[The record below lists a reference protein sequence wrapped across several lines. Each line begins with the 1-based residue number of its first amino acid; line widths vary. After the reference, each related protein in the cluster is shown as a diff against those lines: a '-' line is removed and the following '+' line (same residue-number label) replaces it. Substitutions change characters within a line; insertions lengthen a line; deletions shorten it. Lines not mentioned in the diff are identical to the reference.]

1 MLDDV
6 LAIIE
11 NEEVENSGQLDLS
24 GCFIRSI
31 PDDICRLTNLRSLN
45 LGNNHVVDLSNLSK
59 LTKLETLNL
68 NSNKIVDISPLE
80 DLISLTYLNLSH
92 NKIQS
97 LASIRNLVSIKFLN
111 ASYNKLAGVIGLSNL
126 KQLEVLNISGNKIQ
140 NFTPISNH
148 QKLKHLNVFRTQ
160 TRTLQ
165 EVCKIES
172 LLSLD
177 IGGNFISNYNPLSEL
192 KNLTTLSLN
201 YSKIKSYNFLYS
213 LKELTTLNISN
224 NNLSNID
231 FLENLKSLENLSL
244 SSNKIA
250 DIKCL
255 NNLSELN
262 TVNLSDNQ
270 ITDLT
275 PILPLIRKGLSISIR
290 EEYSN
295 INVYR
300 NTISI
305 PPLEI
310 VQQGRQ
316 SVLDWINAIK
326 KELKEIKII
335 LIGDP
340 KAGKTSL
347 LRRFKDD
354 KFEVD
359 EAQTDGINIERIEF
373 GVCQTFKNH
382 KPLHKLTGYFWDF
395 GGQEIMHATHQ
406 FFLTKRSVYILVLDS
421 RKDNDVA
428 GQIRQWV
435 KRIKATGG
443 NSDIIVVANQYDLNS
458 GFGFENEYELQ
469 HEFPQI
475 KYFIKVSCKTGEN
488 LNLVKAKLEELIPK
502 AELFKSEIDE
512 RWINIKELLQEGTN
526 VGYYLGEARFKEICL
541 DSNLND
547 KDAQKNAISF
557 LHDLGL
563 VLHFD
568 EVIDHDYFVLN
579 PYWIT
584 YGVYQIL
591 TSNLAGNKKG
601 IVSISDLEYIINEEE
616 EKREIYKVSDFRR
629 ITYNKHQRRFL
640 IDMLCQFKL
649 CFYLPD
655 HSQFIIPDLLETAEP
670 IEFTESIRNSENSIN
685 LIYDY
690 EYLPKSVMP
699 QILVDTHNLHFK
711 IWRTGC
717 ILKHSDCR
725 CLIVSYGNQIR
736 IKVSEGHRSKKDL
749 LAIIRNI
756 IDQINEKLTNNPKI
770 LIPLPGTTEFVGY
783 EELKERDKD
792 GETHYKIYGPKRE
805 FEISQLLEGISTKAE
820 LFEIKMKID
829 QLLEASKMHSSE
841 HLSMKEDLDSIKETL
856 ANHFDYL
863 ISQDRNKQLKEVIS
877 ETINKCN
884 DEQTREI
891 IEEVISTISYAFE
904 IHQGNLDERFKEIL
918 DDLKKTSDLQ
928 VKLKVGIPL
937 INLLGID
944 LATEFNIKSWAS
956 KMYDK
961 YELQIFKIMGLV

>member
-1 MLDDV
+1 MLDEV
-6 LAIIE
+6 FELIE
-11 NEEVENSGQLDLS
+11 LEEIENSGQLDLS
-24 GCFIRSI
+24 QCFIRSI
-31 PDDICRLTNLRSLN
+31 PDEICRLSNLKSLN
-45 LGNNHVVDLSNLSK
+45 LGHNTISDITNLSK
-59 LTKLETLNL
+59 LIQLESLNL
-68 NSNKIVDISPLE
+68 SSNKITDISPLE
-80 DLISLTYLNLSH
+80 GLICLTYLNLGN

-97 LASIRNLVSIKFLN
+97 LAPLRELTNLKFLN
-111 ASYNKLAGVIGLSNL
+111 ASYNKLSSVIVLSNL
-126 KQLEVLNISGNKIQ
+126 RQLEVLNVSGNKIQ
-140 NFTPISNH
+140 NFTPISDH
-148 QKLKHLNVFRTQ
+148 TKLKHLNIFRTQ
-160 TRTLQ
+160 TRTLH
-165 EVCKIES
+165 EVSRIES

-177 IGGNFISNYNPLSEL
+177 IGGNFISNYKPLSEL

-201 YSKIKSYNFLYS
+201 YSKIKSHNFLYS
-213 LKELTTLNISN
+213 IKELKTLNISN
-224 NNLSNID
+224 SNLSNID
-231 FLENLKSLENLSL
+231 FLENVKGLENLSL

-250 DIKCL
+250 DIKSL
-255 NNLSELN
+255 STLSELN
-262 TVNLSDNQ
+262 TINLSDNQ

-275 PILPLIRKGLSISIR
+275 PILPLIKKGLSISIR
-290 EEYSN
+290 EEYAN
-295 INVYR
+295 INVYK

-354 KFEVD
+354 KFED
-359 EAQTDGINIERIEF
+359 NEAQTDGINIERIEF

-382 KPLHKLTGYFWDF
+382 KSLHKLTGYFWDF

-421 RKDNDVA
+421 RKDNGVA
-428 GQIRQWV
+428 NQIRQWV

-512 RWINIKELLQEGTN
+512 RWIKIKELLQEGTN
-526 VGYYLGEARFKEICL
+526 VGYYLGEVRFKEICL

-601 IVSISDLEYIINEEE
+601 IVNISDLEYIINEEE

-629 ITYNKHQRRFL
+629 IPYDKHQRRFL

-685 LIYDY
+685 LIYEY

-711 IWRTGC
+711 VWRTGC
-717 ILKHSDCR
+717 VLKYRDCSA
-725 CLIVSYGNQIR
+725 LIISYGNQIR
-736 IKVSEGHRSKKDL
+736 IKVSDGHRSKKDL
-749 LAIIRNI
+749 LAIIRNT
-756 IDQINEKLTNNPKI
+756 IDQINERLTNAPKI
-770 LIPLPGTTEFVGY
+770 LIPLPGTTDSVEY
-783 EELKERDKD
+783 EELLEREKD

-820 LFEIKMKID
+820 LFEIKTKLD
-829 QLLEASKMHSSE
+829 QLLEVSKMHSLE
-841 HLSMKEDLDSIKETL
+841 HFSILENIDSLKEAL
-856 ANHFDYL
+856 ATHFDYL
-863 ISQDRNKQLKEVIS
+863 VSQERNEQLKEIII
-877 ETINKCN
+877 ETVEKCT
-884 DEQTREI
+884 EQQTAEI
-891 IEEVISTISYAFE
+891 IEEIISIISNAFE
-904 IHQGNLDERFKEIL
+904 IHEGDLDNKLMEIFE
-918 DDLKKTSDLQ
+918 DLKKTSDLQ
-928 VKLKVGIPL
+928 VKLKLGIPL
-937 INLLGID
+937 INLLGVD
-944 LATEFNIKSWAS
+944 LATEFNLKSWVS